1 MFEICNRNC
10 NKISFFHHQVEEG
23 KSFYL
28 VFVNSLS
35 TVAEVVCRSHEI
47 VIFSYVDC
55 VELSASKA
63 NDDCVRMHGAT
74 ASGTQKDTIE
84 AFNVLTEDLVVFV
97 SAMQQASSFTPLLF
111 VCGVF
116 SFELLTSCLKMGVQQ
131 TTPEATKGLLT
142 YYANT
147 INFHNNGLAGS
158 LNDLLKHKN
167 DPTRGAVL
175 TTVETLQEVPTS

>member
-1 MFEICNRNC
+1 MPRIVFEICNRNC

-97 SAMQQASSFTPLLF
+97 SAMQQASSLTLSVQCAEFPLSEPSSR
-111 VCGVF
+111 
-116 SFELLTSCLKMGVQQ
+116 SFIDGG
-131 TTPEATKGLLT
+131 P
-142 YYANT
+142 AN
-147 INFHNNGLAGS
+147 NA
-158 LNDLLKHKN
+158 
-167 DPTRGAVL
+167 
-175 TTVETLQEVPTS
+175 